1 MNKDDFGILP
11 IFDRKFA
18 NELKLLR
25 KTLWHFSL
33 GGHFM
38 PKGGH
43 ILPKEDLWQ
52 PYCKSSNMMIHVIR

>member
-18 NELKLLR
+18 KESKLLR
-25 KTLWHFSL
+25 KTLNFSL

-38 PKGGH
+38 PKGGREDLTQKGGH
-43 ILPKEDLWQ
+43 VLPKEDLW
-52 PYCKSSNMMIHVIR
+52 